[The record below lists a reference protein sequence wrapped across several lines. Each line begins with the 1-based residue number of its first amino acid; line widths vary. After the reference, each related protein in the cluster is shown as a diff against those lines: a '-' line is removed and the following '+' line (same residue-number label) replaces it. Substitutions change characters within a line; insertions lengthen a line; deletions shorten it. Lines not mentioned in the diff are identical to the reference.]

1 MLKIRRSQRLVCLVF
16 VLALLAWA
24 IPTFAVTVEEIPS
37 PRPDGWS
44 VDLTGTIP
52 AGIRQQIDHL
62 GDEVK
67 AANGAEIAVV
77 VIDSTG
83 GVPSRDFARSL
94 FDYWKIGE
102 SDEDNGF
109 LLLAALGD
117 RRVEIVLG
125 RGLDNPAN
133 NQVSAEIM
141 QGEIVPLLRAGDP
154 GGALLAGTRAAAR
167 RILDVAPPVAES
179 IAPLA
184 ELPAEAPPVAESAP
198 APETTPPAP
207 SGDGETTVARPRPTW
222 NLLITGRP
230 VLLLALVALV
240 AGVGYLALRA
250 PRCRKCQIP
259 MTLLSEKED
268 DAYLTPIE
276 RTEEKLGSI
285 NHAIWLCSGCGE
297 SRKISRLAPF
307 SGHSHCASCGAKAAL
322 STSWVIVSPTYS
334 SYGERRVDTSCAH
347 CNHQTSYTVAI
358 PRLVETRNDDSD
370 RWSSSSS
377 GSSSAASAAFV
388 ASVSSSDTSSSS
400 SDSGSSGYSGGESS
414 GGGASGSW

>member
-1 MLKIRRSQRLVCLVF
+1 MHQIRRSPRFVCVVS
-16 VLALLAWA
+16 VLALLAGA
-24 IPTFAVTVEEIPS
+24 SPTLAVTVEEIPS

-52 AGIRQQIDHL
+52 PEIRQQIDRL
-62 GDEVK
+62 GDDVK

-94 FDYWKIGE
+94 FDHWKIGE

-117 RRVEIVLG
+117 RKIEIVLG

-133 NQVSAEIM
+133 SQASAEIM
-141 QGEIVPLLRAGDP
+141 QGEIIPLLRAGDP

-179 IAPLA
+179 VVP
-184 ELPAEAPPVAESAP
+184 PAETMVEVPSAPELAPTPVPVTAPPVSFHRE
-198 APETTPPAP
+198 ETVVPQ
-207 SGDGETTVARPRPTW
+207 SVI
-222 NLLITGRP
+222 LLVIAASVG
-230 VLLLALVALV
+230 LLG
-240 AGVGYLALRA
+240 GVGYFALRA
-250 PRCRKCQIP
+250 PRCRKCGLP
-259 MTLLSEKED
+259 MTLLGERED
-268 DAYLTPIE
+268 DAHLTPAE
-276 RTEEKLGSI
+276 RTEEEIGSV
-285 NHAIWLCSGCGE
+285 NHEIWLCSQCGE
-297 SRKISRLAPF
+297 TRKKAWFDIF
-307 SGHSHCASCGAKAAL
+307 SGTPGYIRCASCGAKAVE
-322 STSWVIVSPTYS
+322 STSLIVASPTYHS
-334 SYGERRVDTSCAH
+334 EGERRVGTSCAH
-347 CNHQTSYTVAI
+347 CGHQTSRSVTI

-377 GSSSAASAAFV
+377 SSSSAAAGLV
-388 ASVSSSDTSSSS
+388 ASSSSFSSSSSSSS

-414 GGGASGSW
+414 DGGASGSW

>member
-1 MLKIRRSQRLVCLVF
+1 MLKIRRSQRLVCLVS
-16 VLALLAWA
+16 VLSLLAGA
-24 IPTFAVTVEEIPS
+24 SLAFAVTVEEIPS

-52 AGIRQQIDHL
+52 SGIRQQIDGL
-62 GDEVK
+62 GDQVK

-94 FDYWKIGE
+94 FDHWEIGE

-133 NQVSAEIM
+133 NQASAEIL
-141 QGEIVPLLRAGDP
+141 QEEIIPLLRAGDP

-167 RILDVAPPVAES
+167 SILNVAPPVAES

-184 ELPAEAPPVAESAP
+184 ELPAAVPPAAESAL
-198 APETTPPAP
+198 APETAPLAP
-207 SGDGETTVARPRPTW
+207 SSQGETAASRPLW
-222 NLLITGRP
+222 NLLITFRP
-230 VLLLALVALV
+230 LLLLALVGG
-240 AGVGYLALRA
+240 AGYFALRA
-250 PRCRKCQIP
+250 PRCRKCRVP
-259 MTLLSEKED
+259 MTCLNEQEE
-268 DAYLTPIE
+268 DAYLTPAE
-276 RTEEKLGSI
+276 KTEEDLGSVR
-285 NHAIWLCSGCGE
+285 HTIWLCSGCGE
-297 SRKISRLAPF
+297 SRKRSWSALGSGYSR
-307 SGHSHCASCGAKAAL
+307 CASCGAKAAQ
-322 STSWVIVSPTYS
+322 STSWVVVSPTYS
-334 SYGERRVDTSCAH
+334 SAGERRVDTSCAH
-347 CNHQTSYTVAI
+347 CNHRTSCTVEI
-358 PRLVETRNDDSD
+358 PRLVETRDDDSD

-377 GSSSAASAAFV
+377 GSSSVASAGFV
-388 ASVSSSDTSSSS
+388 ASVSSSDTSSGS